1 MTSASAASTIHEGYN
16 AFGDEFAA
24 SSSSSSVTAPLS
36 RRQPQQQQAP
46 SPHQMTTAVF
56 DELKQLAGNKQCVD
70 CGEPAP
76 DWGSPKLGI
85 LMCFQCSGV
94 HRGLGVHLS
103 FVRSVR
109 MDHWT
114 DDQVALMRVG
124 GNDNGN
130 AFLTQHG
137 IVEAIVSSTTTSTT
151 SQEIDDATRRRLI
164 QAKYDSDAALLYQQV
179 LKAKVEGIPIPTKLA
194 EVVKR
199 DTVPRPMRQMEGFYS
214 APRPAPPAPVL
225 LSTTTGVAAAA
236 VVGVAAVI
244 ATAVW
249 IMAPH

>member
-1 MTSASAASTIHEGYN
+1 MTSTIHEGYN
-16 AFGDEFAA
+16 AFGDEFAT
-24 SSSSSSVTAPLS
+24 SSSSSVTAPSS
-36 RRQPQQQQAP
+36 RRQQQPQAP
-46 SPHQMTTAVF
+46 SPHQMTAAVF

-109 MDHWT
+109 MDHWS
-114 DDQVALMRVG
+114 DDQLALMRVG

-130 AFLTQHG
+130 AFLAQHG
-137 IVEAIVSSTTTSTT
+137 IVEAVVSSTTTTSTT
-151 SQEIDDATRRRLI
+151 SQETDDATRRRLI

-179 LKAKVEGIPIPTKLA
+179 LKAKVEGKPIPTKL
-194 EVVKR
+194 EVVVKR
-199 DTVPRPMRQMEGFYS
+199 DTVPRPMRQMEGFGS
-214 APRPAPPAPVL
+214 APRPAPPAAG
-225 LSTTTGVAAAA
+225 LSTTGVAAAA

-244 ATAVW
+244 AAAVW